1 LEGNNKE
8 IDMRF
13 EVCREGYVVANGKKC
28 NQKVYME
35 LRAFFQNVYDN
46 NFCMTVIVVG

>member
-13 EVCREGYVVANGKKC
+13 GVCREGYVIANGKQC

-35 LRAFFQNVYDN
+35 LFVYDDMCKTIA
-46 NFCMTVIVVG
+46 FA